1 MKITLAVLCAP
12 TWALHGFEIELP
24 YFALKAV
31 HPNGVPFKKAE
42 TLFQPKSG
50 DWVLSIDEREPE
62 AELPNDIEYVT
73 VPFDETDE
81 GRSRL
86 VQSLR
91 EMELLNKVIYKT
103 VKDDYQRKLPAD
115 EKTQIDEGRIAQ
127 RKRFPDFYGRVTK
140 GTWHYAHSVTTP
152 LTEMPKIL
160 RMTQLSMAEA
170 SETLSDIPDGTWSQ
184 GQLELAIEPYPYY
197 EISGVQWTIGIRPD
211 RLFVL
216 MKLMS
221 QQKGRIFTS
230 LRAIVHR
237 IEKIAGMPA
246 EAKSFIAL
254 IALYIDA
261 GSRQPGEQR
270 FVKSD
275 RLWPFEKLIT
285 NSAWFLARTDFA
297 TMYQSLKPISQ
308 EFIHKIGIF
317 KLVAGVLNVPERKII
332 KTHLFKT
339 EVKNPEVPWGMH
351 RGPRIGDWLNGILTG
366 KDILKY
372 ESMGAM
378 PRTEKVGINKEYMG
392 WIVELRALPIES
404 LLLKFN
410 IAAFMKKK
418 NQREFMEFGGL
429 VSLHD
434 LLVKLNNTP
443 EEELDQL
450 SLVMQPEE

>member
-1 MKITLAVLCAP
+1 
-12 TWALHGFEIELP
+12 
-24 YFALKAV
+24 
-31 HPNGVPFKKAE
+31 
-42 TLFQPKSG
+42 
-50 DWVLSIDEREPE
+50 
-62 AELPNDIEYVT
+62 
-73 VPFDETDE
+73 
-81 GRSRL
+81 
-86 VQSLR
+86 
-91 EMELLNKVIYKT
+91 
-103 VKDDYQRKLPAD
+103 
-115 EKTQIDEGRIAQ
+115 
-127 RKRFPDFYGRVTK
+127 
-140 GTWHYAHSVTTP
+140 
-152 LTEMPKIL
+152 
-160 RMTQLSMAEA
+160 
-170 SETLSDIPDGTWSQ
+170 
-184 GQLELAIEPYPYY
+184 
-197 EISGVQWTIGIRPD
+197 
-211 RLFVL
+211 

-351 RGPRIGDWLNGILTG
+351 RGPRIGDWLNGILPG

-404 LLLKFN
+404 LLRKFN